1 MAGVKRRRPASADR
15 DEPQQ
20 RNGNGISRPSR
31 KPYNGGDTA
40 PQTPSPPR
48 SPEERALLPLPRSF
62 SSDVTLVLV
71 GIRGCGKSTLA
82 VIASSALGRQI
93 LDLEL
98 LFHQRHSG
106 KTVAQVKQDS
116 GSAECSRL
124 QSELL
129 QETLDQN
136 PTQKIIVT
144 SWLDHEV
151 QETLRRFS
159 AKVPVIHISREK
171 FAIKSHLRL
180 KDDAKVETLMR
191 ACRVFYKACT
201 NLEFFNLTEPADSS
215 RTSFM
220 TLKHTEKN
228 FLKFLSRVYPSSSIQ
243 FIESPVPVLD
253 ADIIQRE
260 HTYMV
265 QLELE
270 DVVRGRISIP
280 DAVVGADAVQIVA
293 RSCLLLT
300 RVEMGKAVSMVRRA
314 SILPIV
320 AHFALSDA
328 ISESQQL
335 EYQHAVRHALRL
347 APEML
352 CVDLRMD
359 GDALAQIMAARN
371 GTKMIALH
379 QSSDSWSDP
388 SWMQAYLKAQRY
400 EFDVIQ
406 FARTSDTIEPTT
418 IFTSLVASSRIPL
431 SILNAG
437 KRGRP
442 SQCANSVMTPVLPPS
457 VSPYPSSPSITA
469 AEATRSLY
477 ASFVYEP
484 MKLFVFGASVNYSMS
499 PIMHTSGLSACGIP
513 HVYQPVS
520 TQTLEG
526 VRHLISDE
534 YFAGASIGLPFKVQV
549 ISMID
554 HLSEHARAI
563 GAVNT
568 VIPLRNSSS
577 SNGSITSSIL
587 SHVNQSGPVVA
598 LYGENTDWIGIRAS
612 IHRGLSPAN
621 AVRPSS
627 CGVIIGAGG
636 MARAA
641 LYSMLRVGV
650 KNVVIW
656 NRTLSNAQ
664 KLVRHFQEQIH
675 SGVFGRN
682 PSVETRF
689 HIVSSLDE
697 PWPKGFNLPTII
709 ISCIPTHIIGS
720 TPAPDFK
727 APDEWLGNPT
737 GGVIIELGYKTL
749 NTPLLEQARRAAGRG
764 WVAMDGLDLLP
775 EQGFAQFE
783 LFTGR
788 QAPRGVMRAA
798 LLKNYSNDK
807 GETNLPEL
815 HQRLLAH
822 GPSS

>member
-1 MAGVKRRRPASADR
+1 MMAGVKRRRPASADHER
-15 DEPQQ
+15 HHHEAVSQ
-20 RNGNGISRPSR
+20 SR
-31 KPYNGGDTA
+31 KTSNGTTT
-40 PQTPSPPR
+40 PQTPSPSR
-48 SPEERALLPLPRSF
+48 SPEERPLCLPRSF
-62 SSDVTLVLV
+62 APDATLVLV
-71 GIRGCGKSTLA
+71 GIRGSGKSTLA
-82 VIASSALGRQI
+82 VIASSALSRQI

-98 LFHQRHSG
+98 LFHQRHG
-106 KTVAQVKQDS
+106 KTVAQAKQDS

-124 QSELL
+124 QSDLL

-136 PTQKIIVT
+136 PEQKIIVT

-159 AKVPVIHISREK
+159 TVYPVIHISREK

-180 KDDAKVETLMR
+180 KDDTKVETLMR
-191 ACRVFYKACT
+191 ACRVFYKSCT
-201 NLEFFNLTEPADSS
+201 NLEFFNLTETTPTSTDHS

-228 FLKFLSRVYPSSSIQ
+228 FLKFLSRVYPSSTIQ
-243 FIESPVPVLD
+243 FIESPIPVLD
-253 ADIIQRE
+253 ADIIHRQ
-260 HTYMV
+260 HTYV
-265 QLELE
+265 VHLELD
-270 DVVRGRISIP
+270 DVVRGRTSIP
-280 DAVVGADAVQIVA
+280 DAAVGADAVQIVA
-293 RSCLLLT
+293 RNCVLATLID
-300 RVEMGKAVSMVRRA
+300 MAKAVGMVRRVTV
-314 SILPIV
+314 LPIV
-320 AHFALSDA
+320 VQFALADDV
-328 ISESQQL
+328 SESQLL
-335 EYQHAVRHALRL
+335 EYQHAARHALRL
-347 APEML
+347 APDVL
-352 CVDLRMD
+352 SIDLRIGD
-359 GDALAQIMAARN
+359 DALSQLMAARN
-371 GTKMIALH
+371 GTKMMASR
-379 QSSDSWSDP
+379 QSSESWSDA
-388 SWMQAYLKAQRY
+388 SWLQSYLKAQRY

-406 FARTSDTIEPTT
+406 FSRTSDTIEPTT
-418 IFTSLVASSRIPL
+418 TFTSLVSNSRIPL
-431 SILNAG
+431 SIFNAG

-442 SQCANSVMTPVLPPS
+442 SQCTNSIMTPVLPSSSSPS
-457 VSPYPSSPSITA
+457 SVPSPSITA

-484 MKLFVFGASVNYSMS
+484 MKLYVLGASVNYSMS
-499 PIMHTSGLSACGIP
+499 PIMHTAGLSACGIP

-526 VRHLISDE
+526 VSHLISDE
-534 YFAGASIGLPFKVQV
+534 YFGGASVGLPFKVQV

-568 VIPLRNSSS
+568 LIPIRHLSSS
-577 SNGSITSSIL
+577 SITSNIL
-587 SHVNQSGPVVA
+587 AHVNQSGPVLA
-598 LYGENTDWIGIRAS
+598 LYGENTDWIGVRAC

-641 LYSMLRVGV
+641 LYAMLRVGV
-650 KNVVIW
+650 KNVVVW
-656 NRTLSNAQ
+656 NRTLANAE

-689 HIVSSLDE
+689 HIVSSVDE
-697 PWPKGFNLPTII
+697 PWPAGFNLPTII

-727 APDEWLGNPT
+727 APDAWLGNPT

-775 EQGFAQFE
+775 QQGFAQFE

-815 HQRLLAH
+815 NQRLLAL
-822 GPSS
+822 GGSS